1 MLIRYVIDSSFEFC
15 PESCQLTVFGAENI
29 IISLNAPASRCLE
42 LLLERRFELVPQ
54 NDFYEYV
61 WGDEAKEVSV
71 NTLYQNIA
79 LLRKALKSISKN
91 YQSMVLTVPK
101 QGFKFNQIFSVQQL
115 LGEEAPVPP
124 VDDDIRIKN
133 VPDLSSL
140 QEMLNEPP
148 TPSRWVKVKTKLKQ
162 PRFYSVIVLALT
174 TFLAAL
180 YFLLVKEGSSPLNK
194 YTLYPNNSEC
204 KAYTN
209 SKTHDVANRIA
220 TIQALGVDCKTSPY
234 LYITMFKY
242 STRTSVVACP
252 LPIES
257 TPSPVCTTFNLIGRN
272 IK

>member
-15 PESCQLTVFGAENI
+15 PKSCQLTVFGAEKI

-54 NDFYEYV
+54 HDFYEYV

-91 YQSMVLTVPK
+91 YQSMVLTLPK

-115 LGEEAPVPP
+115 LGAEAPVPS
-124 VDDDIRIKN
+124 VEDDIKIKN
-133 VPDLSSL
+133 VPDPSSS

-148 TPSRWVKVKTKLKQ
+148 PTSRWLEIKTKLKQ
-162 PRFYSVIVLALT
+162 PRIYSMIAVAFIII
-174 TFLAAL
+174 FAAF
-180 YFLLVKEGSSPLNK
+180 YFLLAKKGLSPLNH
-194 YTLYPNNSEC
+194 YPLYPEESGCIIYANS
-204 KAYTN
+204 N
-209 SKTHDVANRIA
+209 THDIA
-220 TIQALGVDCKTSPY
+220 KRVEAIQALGVDCKTSPY
-234 LYITMFKY
+234 LYITVFKY

-272 IK
+272 IQ